1 MFFFKKAIEIKTD
14 YVDAHHNL
22 SLILKHNKNDDHL
35 REITEFLH
43 RGSLDQDQEVRLRY
57 FVGKVFEDIRDF
69 AGAFEQFRKANSL
82 RKSICGYNARLAIAL
97 IANLKN
103 HNCTYLTYRILK

>member
-43 RGSLDQDQEVRLRY
+43 RGSLDQDQEVRLR
-57 FVGKVFEDIRDF
+57 FSVGKALEDIIDF
-69 AGAFEQFRKANSL
+69 AGAFKQFRKANKL
-82 RKSICGYNARLAIAL
+82 RKSIYGYNARLAIEIL
-97 IANLKN
+97 ANLKN
-103 HNCTYLTYRILK
+103 HNCKYLA